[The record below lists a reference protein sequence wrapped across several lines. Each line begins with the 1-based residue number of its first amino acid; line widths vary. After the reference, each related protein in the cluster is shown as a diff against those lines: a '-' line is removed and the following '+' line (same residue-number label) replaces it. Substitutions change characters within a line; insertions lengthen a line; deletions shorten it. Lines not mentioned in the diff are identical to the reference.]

1 MSTCQINLSYLYGI
15 GQDFKIHFLTNEKV
29 TSQHKDLIS
38 QHKDLTRGHKDL
50 TRDGRGMPP

>member
-1 MSTCQINLSYLYGI
+1 MAEICHHKEQIL
-15 GQDFKIHFLTNEKV
+15 KIYFLTNELM